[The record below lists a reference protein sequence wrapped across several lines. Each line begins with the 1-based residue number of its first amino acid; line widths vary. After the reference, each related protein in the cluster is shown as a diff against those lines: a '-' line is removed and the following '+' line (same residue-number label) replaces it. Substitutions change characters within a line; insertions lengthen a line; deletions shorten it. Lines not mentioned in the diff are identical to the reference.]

1 MTEDDFRRIEQ
12 MMASQLARQIGVVE
26 ENLQHKLDL
35 VVEGQ
40 QMLTERMD
48 RMGTELR
55 GDVQML
61 DERLTRVEV
70 RLTRVEG
77 RLTQVETK
85 IDGVAGDLAAHR
97 TDTEVHRRGYR
108 VREE

>member
-26 ENLQHKLDL
+26 ENIQHKLDL

-40 QMLTERMD
+40 QMLTEHMD
-48 RMGTELR
+48 RMETELR
-55 GDVQML
+55 GDIQKV
-61 DERLTRVEV
+61 DERLTRVEA
-70 RLTRVEG
+70 RLTG
-77 RLTQVETK
+77 VETK
-85 IDGVAGDLAAHR
+85 VDGVAADLAAHR
-97 TDTEVHRRGYR
+97 ADTEAHQRGYR